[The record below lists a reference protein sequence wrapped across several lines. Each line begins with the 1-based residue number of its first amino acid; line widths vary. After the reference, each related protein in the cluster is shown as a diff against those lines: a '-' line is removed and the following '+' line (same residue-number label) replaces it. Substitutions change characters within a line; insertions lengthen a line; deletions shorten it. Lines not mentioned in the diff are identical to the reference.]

1 MAWESDQEAPDAGRD
16 WSKLLWYGLALVVA
30 IMLLLLFV
38 PEGGPASQSRARV
51 WHILIPISGLNP
63 EDADTG
69 LTQIL
74 SLRQRVVDG
83 ESFSSLAREYSG
95 DEDSASRGGDLGWVV
110 HSELADGI
118 DGYIWTAPLNE
129 ISDVIQTGFG
139 FHIVLVTDREIA
151 EAEQY
156 ERSLHDRV
164 IEESSSG
171 DQP

>member
-1 MAWESDQEAPDAGRD
+1 MAWESDQEVPDGGRD

-30 IMLLLLFV
+30 IMLVLLFV
-38 PEGGPASQSRARV
+38 PKGGPASQSRARV
-51 WHILIPISGLNP
+51 WHILITIGGQNP
-63 EDADTG
+63 EDADTA

-110 HSELADGI
+110 HSELADAI
-118 DGYIWTAPLNE
+118 EGYIWTAPLNE

-164 IEESSSG
+164 IEESSA
-171 DQP
+171 DEQP